1 MNIIKST
8 IILSILTVIGL
19 YAITPEVNVNNIVRK
34 INKTNDFHVK
44 SELKK
49 ELEDKL
55 LELKGQKL
63 IEAKEFIRRELI
75 LETITSV

>member
-1 MNIIKST
+1 MNIIKSI
-8 IILSILTVIGL
+8 IILSVLTVIGL

-34 INKTNDFHVK
+34 INKTSDFHVK

-55 LELKGQKL
+55 LELSGQKL
-63 IEAKEFIRRELI
+63 INAKEFIRKELI
-75 LETITSV
+75 IETITSI